1 MVVRLLINLKSCI
14 LILYLNILCSVPCKV
29 IDTHC
34 HIYLDQFR
42 NDIGQVLDR
51 AYNAGV
57 RAVLM
62 PAIDLN
68 SLSEMEGLSHP
79 GIRFYR
85 MAGVHPC
92 EINGNR
98 PDLEKLLMDCASTD
112 DIVAVGETGLDYYWS
127 TDYIKEQQLSMR
139 LHCRVAKTVRKP
151 VVLHNRD
158 STADLLDI
166 FSDEQDGS
174 LTGVWHCFNGTVDEG
189 MRAIDIGLYLGIG
202 GVVTF
207 KNAGVDK
214 IVKNL
219 PVDRLLLETD
229 APYLAP
235 VPYRG
240 KRNEP
245 SYVKLVAEKLS
256 GIFGVTVDNIVVQT
270 SDNACRLFGIHVD

>member
-1 MVVRLLINLKSCI
+1 
-14 LILYLNILCSVPCKV
+14 V

-51 AYNAGV
+51 AYDAGV

-62 PAIDLN
+62 PAIDFD
-68 SLSEMEGLSHP
+68 SLSEMEGVSHP
-79 GIRFYR
+79 GIRFYK

-92 EINGNR
+92 EINGDR
-98 PDLEKLLMDCASTD
+98 PDLEKLLMDRVSSD
-112 DIVAVGETGLDYYWS
+112 HIVAVGETGLDYYWS
-127 TDYIKEQQLSMR
+127 TDHINEQQHSMR
-139 LHCRVAKTVRKP
+139 LHCRAAKMVRKP

-158 STADLLDI
+158 STTDLLDI

-174 LTGVWHCFNGTVDEG
+174 LTGVWHCFNGTVDEA
-189 MRAIDIGLYLGIG
+189 MRAINIGLYLGIG

-214 IVKNL
+214 IVEHL
-219 PVDRLLLETD
+219 PLDRLLLETD
-229 APYLAP
+229 APFLAP
-235 VPYRG
+235 VPFRG

-245 SYVKLVAEKLS
+245 AYVKLVAEKLS
-256 GIFGVTVDNIVVQT
+256 GIFDVTVHKIAEQT
-270 SDNACRLFGIHVD
+270 TDNACRLFGINVD